1 MHVVD
6 GLVGKRQL
14 TAREDL
20 DAVLVADGL
29 ARGAHHAAD
38 AVDLVA
44 KELNAHGRF
53 FLRGKHLDGVAV
65 HTEQAGR
72 VGGAGIGVAHA
83 HQALRHLV
91 KRNLLAHRKS
101 GGLPIATLDRRHAAQ
116 QRAG

>member
-6 GLVGKRQL
+6 GVVGECEL
-14 TAREDL
+14 ATGENL

-29 ARGAHHAAD
+29 ARGTHHAAD

-44 KELNAHGRF
+44 EKFNAHGRL

-83 HQALRHLV
+83 HQTLRHLV
-91 KRNLLAHRKS
+91 KGNLLAHRKK
-101 GGLPIATLDRRHAAQ
+101 
-116 QRAG
+116 